1 MPVLP
6 ANSPEDMFWHLSN
19 NPIVIGKDSWYLRS
33 FQPVVRSNTYRLTFE
48 NYYTKPISITI
59 TIKEEQ
65 LVSAYDPITL
75 IKETLRSSIVSSM
88 NQPLMD
94 KLASVKADFHKPE
107 DVQESDITKFVA
119 DFLKPVGHNHN
130 IATISAETTAGI
142 ATTSSKY
149 LTINTTTTTNTVN
162 NQGENKMDANTMLAY
177 IVANTDKVTKLIY
190 KWGTEDSWETD
201 SIIMLDYTY
210 ERDVVIKKNK
220 VVDACGEEVKVYTA
234 TVFKAKNGKWYSS
247 LQNNNLHGVEFSDVI
262 NFFENSVV
270 VISARSF
277 ERDKGST
284 FIYKGQ
290 ASD

>member
-6 ANSPEDMFWHLSN
+6 ANSPEDMFWYLSN
-19 NPIVIGKDSWYLRS
+19 NPIVIGEDYWYLRT
-33 FQPVVRSNTYRLTFE
+33 FQHDIKHLVYVLQFGNI
-48 NYYTKPISITI
+48 NAKSIFNAKSIYI

-65 LVSAYDPITL
+65 LVSANDPITL
-75 IKETLRSSIVSSM
+75 IKETLRSSIVSNM
-88 NQPLMD
+88 NQLISAMD
-94 KLASVKADFHKPE
+94 E
-107 DVQESDITKFVA
+107 QSDITKFVE
-119 DFLKPVGHNHN
+119 DFLKPAGRSPH
-130 IATISAETTAGI
+130 IATVKAETTAGI

-149 LTINTTTTTNTVN
+149 LTINTTTNTVN

-177 IVANTDKVTKLIY
+177 IVANTDKITKLIY

-201 SIIMLDYTY
+201 SIIMIDYTY
-210 ERDVVIKKNK
+210 VKDVVFKKHN

-247 LQNNNLHGVEFSDVI
+247 LQDNKLHGVEFSDVI

-270 VISARSF
+270 VINARSF

-290 ASD
+290 ESD

>member
-1 MPVLP
+1 MPVLYT
-6 ANSPEDMFWHLSN
+6 NSPEDMFWHLSN
-19 NPIVIGKDSWYLRS
+19 NPIRIGNDSWYIRTFQLVIRS
-33 FQPVVRSNTYRLTFE
+33 QTYRLTFE
-48 NYYTKPISITI
+48 NFYTKPISVTI
-59 TIKEEQ
+59 TIPEEK
-65 LVSAYDPITL
+65 LVSANDPITL
-75 IKETLRSSIVSSM
+75 IKETLRSSIVSNM
-88 NQPLMD
+88 NHPISAMD
-94 KLASVKADFHKPE
+94 E
-107 DVQESDITKFVA
+107 QSDIIKFVD
-119 DFLKPVGHNHN
+119 DFLNPVGRKHN
-130 IATISAETTAGI
+130 IAAVSAETTAGI

-149 LTINTTTTTNTVN
+149 LTINTTTNTVN

-177 IVANTDKVTKLIY
+177 IVSNTDKITKLIY

-201 SIIMLDYTY
+201 SIIMIDYTY
-210 ERDVVIKKNK
+210 VKDVVFKKHK

-247 LQNNNLHGVEFSDVI
+247 LQDNNLHGVEFSDVI

-270 VISARSF
+270 VINARSF